1 MPTLSFVII
10 VFSGSY
16 NRGDKRA
23 AIAHGARL
31 AGHLFLLIFGLV
43 IEKTAGANHFLV
55 AVVRFFGPVY
65 VYVCV
70 LYVYAYMYV
79 YMRLWIYVCM
89 HVCLFA

>member
-1 MPTLSFVII
+1 MFI
-10 VFSGSY
+10 GSY
-16 NRGDKRA
+16 NRVYKRA

-70 LYVYAYMYV
+70 LYVYAYMSMYIYLWFMYV
-79 YMRLWIYVCM
+79 
-89 HVCLFA
+89 